1 MYSTALLVRWMNERG
16 KLSSFSTNCHTQMF
30 SYSTTNFTTW
40 PIQICLHEI
49 VLYRFFYASKTT
61 PRLKSRLSSFNLFFF
76 LCFFNDILL
85 LSVAVVFVC
94 VCVFLLCTG
103 CRNSCVVIRGFL
115 FCSLMWLLRF
125 VECMSLRIVCFFF
138 IFLNVQDIVSEKLHF
153 LSHPSATNFAVFYL
167 FYHQFDWFI

>member
-1 MYSTALLVRWMNERG
+1 MKLCYIDFLCIKNYTTIKISLVI
-16 KLSSFSTNCHTQMF
+16 
-30 SYSTTNFTTW
+30 
-40 PIQICLHEI
+40 IQL
-49 VLYRFFYASKTT
+49 VFFYV
-61 PRLKSRLSSFNLFFF
+61 
-76 LCFFNDILL
+76 FFNDILL

-125 VECMSLRIVCFFF
+125 VECMSLGIVCFFF

-167 FYHQFDWFI
+167 FYHQFD